1 MDFLDQFSKDLIPK
15 LISILATIITVII
28 IFVIARIVMNIVS
41 HFTSKAMK
49 KADNLT
55 DKLKAQE
62 VKTTMT
68 VVHSAN
74 RYIVYLVAILMT
86 LGTMGMS
93 DSVSSAVVAAGV
105 GGLIISFGAQSII
118 KDMLAGAFLLFERQ
132 FFVGDYV
139 KIGNYQGTVESIA
152 LRVTYLN
159 VKGQRVIIPN
169 GSINEIINYSRS
181 NIITFIS
188 IPTPYEANTK
198 EVMNVIQ
205 KVVDKY
211 YSKNTELFASK
222 PEVLGISDFG
232 DSAIN
237 INLRIETVPMKHWE
251 VERAIKLVIKEEF
264 DKKGISIPYQQVV
277 VHKG

>member
-74 RYIVYLVAILMT
+74 RYIVYLAAILMT
-86 LGTMGMS
+86 LGTLGMS

-211 YSKNTELFASK
+211 YLKNTELFASK

>member
-1 MDFLDQFSKDLIPK
+1 MNFLDQFSKDLIPK
-15 LISILATIITVII
+15 LISILATIITVVI
-28 IFVIARIVMNIVS
+28 IFVIAKIVMNIVS
-41 HFTSKAMK
+41 HFTAKAMK
-49 KADNLT
+49 KADNLN

-74 RYIVYLVAILMT
+74 RYVVYLIAILMT
-86 LGTMGMS
+86 LGTLGMS

-169 GSINEIINYSRS
+169 GSISEVINYSRS

-222 PEVLGISDFG
+222 PVVLGISEFG

-237 INLRIETVPMKHWE
+237 INLKVETIPMKHWE
-251 VERAIKLVIKEEF
+251 VEREIKLIIKEEF

>member
-1 MDFLDQFSKDLIPK
+1 MNFLDQFSKDLIPK
-15 LISILATIITVII
+15 LISILATIITVVI
-28 IFVIARIVMNIVS
+28 IFVIAKIVMNIVS
-41 HFTSKAMK
+41 HFTAKAMK
-49 KADNLT
+49 KADNLN

-74 RYIVYLVAILMT
+74 RYVVYLIAILMT
-86 LGTMGMS
+86 LGTLGMS

-169 GSINEIINYSRS
+169 GSISEVINYSRS

-222 PEVLGISDFG
+222 PVVLGISEFG

-237 INLRIETVPMKHWE
+237 INLKVETIPMKHWE
-251 VERAIKLVIKEEF
+251 VEREIKLLIKEEF